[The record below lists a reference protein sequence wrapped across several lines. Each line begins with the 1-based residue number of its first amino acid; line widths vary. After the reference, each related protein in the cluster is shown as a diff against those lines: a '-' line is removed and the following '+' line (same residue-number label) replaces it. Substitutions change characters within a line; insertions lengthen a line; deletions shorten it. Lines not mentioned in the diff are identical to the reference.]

1 MLAFAESYTEQ
12 VIPEFRHARACVS
25 PHIAD
30 LAEIYNA
37 DVNLCIAQRAVASEL
52 ETFVKSLLASGTEL
66 SLVEH
71 LTFKSF
77 DFYGLLPQLAH
88 LPGHRAFCADIA
100 TLTALYADLFGLQG
114 IGLRLRTLDKPMCPK
129 FHVDSVTCRLVCTYG
144 GIGTEWLA
152 DSDVNRAKLGVG
164 SGGLSDAES
173 GLLLNAKAI
182 QVMPA
187 YAIGLLKGSAW
198 EGNELQGAVHRS
210 PQVTSASPRRL
221 LLTLDFGG

>member
-1 MLAFAESYTEQ
+1 MLAFAEPYTEQ
-12 VIPEFRHARACVS
+12 VIPELLYTCACVS
-25 PHIAD
+25 QHIAD

-37 DVNLCIAQRAVASEL
+37 DVNLCIAQRVVASEL
-52 ETFVKSLLASGTEL
+52 ETFVKSLLASNTEL

-100 TLTALYADLFGLQG
+100 TLCALYADLFGLQG

-144 GIGTEWLA
+144 GIGTEWLV
-152 DSDVNRAKLGVG
+152 DSDVNRPKLGVG
-164 SGGLSDAES
+164 SGSLSDAES
-173 GLLLNAKAI
+173 GLVLNANAI

-198 EGNELQGAVHRS
+198 EGNEEHGAVHRS
-210 PQVTSASPRRL
+210 PQETGASPRRL
-221 LLTLDFGG
+221 LLTLDFG

>member
-1 MLAFAESYTEQ
+1 MLAFAEPYTEQ
-12 VIPEFRHARACVS
+12 VIPELLYTCACVS
-25 PHIAD
+25 QHIAD

-37 DVNLCIAQRAVASEL
+37 DVNLCIAQRVVASEL
-52 ETFVKSLLASGTEL
+52 ETFVKSLLASNTEL

-100 TLTALYADLFGLQG
+100 TLCALYADLFGLQG

-164 SGGLSDAES
+164 SGSLSDAES
-173 GLLLNAKAI
+173 GLVLNANAI

-198 EGNELQGAVHRS
+198 EGNEEHGAVHRS
-210 PQVTSASPRRL
+210 PQETGASPRRL
-221 LLTLDFGG
+221 LLTLDFG

>member
-1 MLAFAESYTEQ
+1 MLAFAEPYTEQ
-12 VIPEFRHARACVS
+12 VIPELLYTCACVS
-25 PHIAD
+25 QHIAD

-37 DVNLCIAQRAVASEL
+37 DVNLCIAQRVVASEL
-52 ETFVKSLLASGTEL
+52 ETFVKSLLASSTEL

-100 TLTALYADLFGLQG
+100 TLCALYADLFGLQG

-164 SGGLSDAES
+164 SGSLSDAES
-173 GLLLNAKAI
+173 GLVLNANAI

-198 EGNELQGAVHRS
+198 EGNEEHGAVHRS
-210 PQVTSASPRRL
+210 PQETGASPRRL
-221 LLTLDFGG
+221 LLTLDFG

>member
-1 MLAFAESYTEQ
+1 MLAFAEPFTEQ
-12 VIPEFRHARACVS
+12 LIPEFKHVRACVS
-25 PHIAD
+25 EAIAD
-30 LAEIYNA
+30 LADIYHP
-37 DVNLCIAQRAVASEL
+37 DVNLCIVERSIAKEL
-52 ETFVKSLLASGTEL
+52 ETFVKDLLASGTEL

-71 LTFKSF
+71 LTLKSF

-88 LPGHRAFCADIA
+88 LPGHQAFCADIA
-100 TLTALYADLFGLQG
+100 TLSALYADLFGLQG

-129 FHVDSVTCRLVCTYG
+129 FHVDAVTCRLVCTYG

-173 GLLLNAKAI
+173 GLLLREDAI
-182 QVMPA
+182 QTMPA
-187 YAIGLLKGSAW
+187 NAIGLIKGCAW
-198 EGNELQGAVHRS
+198 EGNELHGAVHRS

>member
-12 VIPEFRHARACVS
+12 VIPELMYARACVS
-25 PHIAD
+25 QHIAD

-100 TLTALYADLFGLQG
+100 TLSALYADLFGLQG

-152 DSDVNRAKLGVG
+152 DNDVNRTKLGMG

-173 GLLLNAKAI
+173 GFLLREDAI
-182 QVMPA
+182 QTMSA

-198 EGNELQGAVHRS
+198 EGNEQHGAVHRS
-210 PQVTSASPRRL
+210 PQVTSQSPRRL
-221 LLTLDFGG
+221 LLTLDFG